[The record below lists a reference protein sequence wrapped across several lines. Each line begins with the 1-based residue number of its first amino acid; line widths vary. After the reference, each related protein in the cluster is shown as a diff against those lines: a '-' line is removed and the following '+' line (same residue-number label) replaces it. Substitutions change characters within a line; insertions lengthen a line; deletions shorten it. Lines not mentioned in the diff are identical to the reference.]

1 VNDAGASLLTRSSV
15 KRAGKHALCR
25 SVVKYSFLAPIR
37 MKTLAVALFAL
48 ASVLPA
54 SAYDP
59 GVVKELT
66 AKGAKFTETKGA
78 VSGADVADIS
88 KWTDE
93 DFQKLA
99 SISGLEK
106 LSFGKGLNDHQLSIL
121 VSNTQISAFV
131 TNGAEL
137 SDEGVKQFA
146 RFPKLQA
153 LTFFHP
159 GKAFAGPGLAAL
171 ADLPLLD
178 NLTVA
183 GSSAFGNEGVDA
195 IARLGHLKS
204 LRVFHTNADQSG
216 IAKISGLKNLTS
228 LMIGQRLSNTPPVAL
243 SDQTM
248 KLVASFPAMESLTFS
263 EARLSLPALSQ
274 LRQLSKL
281 KRLTLDSIDLGS
293 GKESDLAGALP
304 GVQIKY
310 TAPNEAGAKRIKAL
324 FGSGS

>member
-1 VNDAGASLLTRSSV
+1 MKSFVFALLS
-15 KRAGKHALCR
+15 
-25 SVVKYSFLAPIR
+25 
-37 MKTLAVALFAL
+37 VAL
-48 ASVLPA
+48 VLPA

-78 VSGADVADIS
+78 VSGADVTDIS
-88 KWTDE
+88 QWTDD
-93 DFQKLA
+93 DFRKLA
-99 SISGLEK
+99 GISGLEK
-106 LSFGKGLNDHQLSIL
+106 LSFGKGLSDHQLSLL

-146 RFPKLQA
+146 RFSKLQA

-159 GKAFAGPGLAAL
+159 GKAFTGPGLGAL
-171 ADLPLLD
+171 TDLPLLD

-183 GSSAFGNEGVDA
+183 GSSAFGNEGVEA
-195 IARLGHLKS
+195 IARLSHLKS
-204 LRVFHTNADQSG
+204 LRVFHTNADQSSL
-216 IAKISGLKNLTS
+216 AKLSSLKNLTS
-228 LMIGQRLSNTPPVAL
+228 LMIGQRLSNTPPIAL

-248 KLVASFPAMESLTFS
+248 RLVLSFPAMESLTFS
-263 EARLSLPALSQ
+263 EAPLSLGALSQ
-274 LRQLSKL
+274 LKQLKHL

-293 GKESDLAGALP
+293 AKESDLAAALP

-310 TAPNEAGAKRIKAL
+310 TAPNEAGVKRIKAL
-324 FGSGS
+324 FGS